1 VLFVPKKKER
11 SSMSTGIRGNLFS
24 VAAVV
29 SISAGLAI
37 IACTVIVSRTYR
49 DRFESPKKM
58 DQSLAVTGSSR
69 KRIVSDRAVWSLTV
83 TVTEKDQKEAFAK
96 LKKDL
101 DQVQKF
107 LKDRKFEASDIQL
120 GALNSQPTYALDRR
134 GQPSKEVESYT
145 VSRSLTV
152 SSPQVAAVS
161 TAAPDITELIET
173 GLNIHSGLPEYYYTK
188 IGELKIEMIGE
199 AAKDAR
205 SRADQ
210 IVTQAGCGISEVRN
224 ARMGVLQI
232 VRPEST
238 EVSSGGIYD
247 TSTIEKDVTA
257 VVSLTFGLTN

>member
-1 VLFVPKKKER
+1 V
-11 SSMSTGIRGNLFS
+11 
-24 VAAVV
+24 
-29 SISAGLAI
+29 
-37 IACTVIVSRTYR
+37 IACIAIVACALIFSNTYR

-69 KRIVSDRAVWSLTV
+69 KRITSDRAVWGLTI
-83 TVTEKDQKEAFAK
+83 TVTEKDQKDAFAK
-96 LKKDL
+96 LKKDIE
-101 DQVQKF
+101 QVQKF
-107 LKDRKFEASDIQL
+107 LKERKFEASEIQL
-120 GALNSQPTYALDRR
+120 GALHSQPTYALDRR
-134 GQPSKEVESYT
+134 GLPSKDVESYT

-152 SSPQVAAVS
+152 TSSNVLAVS
-161 TAAPDITELIET
+161 TAAPEVTELVET
-173 GLNIHSGLPEYYYTK
+173 GVNLSSGQPEYYYTK
-188 IGELKIEMIGE
+188 IGELKIAMIGE